1 MGVPQIMNVRQVEK
15 IQACQI
21 RQTYRVSLRAKY
33 SAPDGGRDSM
43 RLTVRYNDAL
53 DVADNYAAAF
63 NQYLGRQN
71 WGGSWVIGSTSGGY
85 VAVCDDPQWGRNV

>member
-1 MGVPQIMNVRQVEK
+1 
-15 IQACQI
+15 
-21 RQTYRVSLRAKY
+21 
-33 SAPDGGRDSM
+33 M